1 MKQKYLYLGIDL
13 LVFTVPFLFS
23 FHPKANFS
31 RKWKYILPAI
41 AGTAVVFVAWNLL
54 FTSLGIR
61 GFNSRYTT
69 GETALGLPVEDILFF
84 ISIPYAIL
92 FMYFAL
98 NHLMEKD
105 HLFPH
110 QELIS
115 SVVIV
120 LLLIFG
126 GFYMHHLYTGS
137 VFLVT
142 GLFLTFVWLKL
153 RMRFMGRVYFLF
165 AVLLIPFSIINGILT
180 GLFTEEPIIW
190 YNNNEYIGIRLGTIP
205 LEDLVYAF
213 LVLLVSVTIL
223 EKLEETGY

>member
-1 MKQKYLYLGIDL
+1 MEFRR
-13 LVFTVPFLFS
+13 VLFRS
-23 FHPKANFS
+23 
-31 RKWKYILPAI
+31 
-41 AGTAVVFVAWNLL
+41 
-54 FTSLGIR
+54 
-61 GFNSRYTT
+61 
-69 GETALGLPVEDILFF
+69 
-84 ISIPYAIL
+84 
-92 FMYFAL
+92 
-98 NHLMEKD
+98 
-105 HLFPH
+105 
-110 QELIS
+110 
-115 SVVIV
+115 
-120 LLLIFG
+120 
-126 GFYMHHLYTGS
+126 FYMHHLYTGS